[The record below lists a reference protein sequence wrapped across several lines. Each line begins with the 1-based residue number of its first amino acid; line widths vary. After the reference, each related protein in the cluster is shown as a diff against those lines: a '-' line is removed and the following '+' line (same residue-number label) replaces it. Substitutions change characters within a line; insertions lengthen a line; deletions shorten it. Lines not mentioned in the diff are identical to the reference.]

1 MSRRAVAVT
10 VAGLLLVWGLVALAV
25 RSSLL
30 PPPWAVAVTFA
41 QDLPAGLGWHTL
53 VSLWR
58 IGASMALAAVVGVPL
73 GLALGQSR
81 RWDRLAA
88 PLVYITYPVPKI
100 VFLPVILLFLGIG
113 DLSKI
118 FLITLILVFQVLVV
132 VRDASRNVRPELVSS
147 VRSLGA
153 DGRQLFRHVYFP
165 ACLPATLTALRL
177 SIGTAIAV
185 LFFAESF
192 ATRSGLGFLVMDSWQ
207 ALNYRQMYAAVV
219 AMALTGLGIYILLDQ
234 LESRFCRWAKAS
246 DAS

>member
-1 MSRRAVAVT
+1 LSKKAVALS
-10 VAGLLLVWGLVALAV
+10 VAGLLLAWEVASLAA

-30 PPPWAVAVTFA
+30 PGPLEVLTTFVGS
-41 QDLPAGLGWHTL
+41 LTAGLGWHSL

-58 IGASMALAAVVGVPL
+58 ILASMALATAIGVPL
-73 GLALGQSR
+73 GLALGQSK
-81 RWDRLAA
+81 RWDRFAA

-153 DGRQLFRHVYFP
+153 DGGQLLLHVYFP

-185 LFFAESF
+185 LFFVESF
-192 ATRSGLGFLVMDSWQ
+192 ATRSGLGFFVMDSWQ
-207 ALNYRQMYAAVV
+207 TLDYREMYAAVV
-219 AMALTGLGIYILLDQ
+219 AMALIGIGVYVLLDRA
-234 LESRFCRWAKAS
+234 ESRFCRWARAGG
-246 DAS
+246 AG